1 MNNLGDISIIKF
13 KIFKMDVKSYKWFV
27 LILVFLIS
35 KANGIRAFILPFHHN
50 LFDVNRNDH
59 KAVFFFDVP
68 LWKVNIPQY
77 LAYLPMIITTSK
89 FTKHW
94 TGGSNRR
101 KGRKLPVLGLK
112 QHANCKLV
120 SKLLLN
126 YCSELSS
133 RMKNMVPN
141 HYSKFKSKC
150 QQL

>member
-1 MNNLGDISIIKF
+1 MNNPCNISIIKF
-13 KIFKMDVKSYKWFV
+13 KISKMYLKSYNWLV

-50 LFDVNRNDH
+50 LLWCQQQWPQSSFF
-59 KAVFFFDVP
+59 FFFDVP
-68 LWKVNIPQY
+68 LWKANIPQY

-126 YCSELSS
+126 YCSELFS
-133 RMKNMVPN
+133 RMKN
-141 HYSKFKSKC
+141 SAKS
-150 QQL
+150 LL

>member
-1 MNNLGDISIIKF
+1 MICPYSSLSDKQGQWDKGFHLTFS
-13 KIFKMDVKSYKWFV
+13 SQFV
-27 LILVFLIS
+27 WCQQEWPQS
-35 KANGIRAFILPFHHN
+35 S
-50 LFDVNRNDH
+50 
-59 KAVFFFDVP
+59 FFFDVP